1 MPHAPRWKRDAAPGS
16 MRWTMPAC
24 RPTSFAVK
32 FPSWWNRRC
41 VRPARRARPRSRPHG
56 IPRRARSST
65 QVQTGGRLRPLVAF
79 WRYEMIKVRGA
90 LLALGI
96 ASGVLLPAVTAPA
109 SAAVDTSDPQRFVQ
123 TLTTDGFAAMR
134 SGNREAAKAKFR
146 ALLAQNVAVD
156 QIGDRLIRRSL
167 PTITP
172 AQRAAYKSALPGYV
186 VGTYADRLF
195 EYASASIRV
204 VRAQPTAGGGA

>member
-1 MPHAPRWKRDAAPGS
+1 
-16 MRWTMPAC
+16 
-24 RPTSFAVK
+24 
-32 FPSWWNRRC
+32 
-41 VRPARRARPRSRPHG
+41 
-56 IPRRARSST
+56 
-65 QVQTGGRLRPLVAF
+65 
-79 WRYEMIKVRGA
+79 MIKVRGA

-96 ASGVLLPAVTAPA
+96 ASGVLLPALTAPA

-156 QIGDRLIRRSL
+156 QIGDRLIRAWL
-167 PTITP
+167 PKITP
-172 AQRAAYKSALPGYV
+172 AQRSAYKAALPGYV

-195 EYASASIRV
+195 EYSNANIRV
-204 VRAQPTAGGGA
+204 VRAQPTAGGGADVTTQVIKPGQQPIPAVWSVVQVGSTWKVLNLRVAGINIAMAQAADFDSVIQRQGFDALVKMMNARK